1 MGHGEHREEMRI
13 VGSRMDLK
21 KRALITMIKDKT
33 GRMMSDMLE
42 EPMKPK
48 PIKSVCVQVDEQHRD
63 MLAHILSAHKRT
75 LKGQI
80 ELWIEQEQRI
90 LDLKEV
96 SR

>member
-1 MGHGEHREEMRI
+1 
-13 VGSRMDLK
+13 
-21 KRALITMIKDKT
+21 
-33 GRMMSDMLE
+33 
-42 EPMKPK
+42 MKPK